1 MHCLRASRTAA
12 SPSYS
17 TPSCGSHN
25 GTLPPDFPDACG
37 TVYIGDLNVLITQ
50 TLTDFFKV
58 SAGAALRD
66 AAAQVNACMARA
78 Q

>member
-1 MHCLRASRTAA
+1 
-12 SPSYS
+12 
-17 TPSCGSHN
+17 
-25 GTLPPDFPDACG
+25 
-37 TVYIGDLNVLITQ
+37 VYIGDLNVLMTQ
-50 TLTDFFKV
+50 TLTDIVNGKV